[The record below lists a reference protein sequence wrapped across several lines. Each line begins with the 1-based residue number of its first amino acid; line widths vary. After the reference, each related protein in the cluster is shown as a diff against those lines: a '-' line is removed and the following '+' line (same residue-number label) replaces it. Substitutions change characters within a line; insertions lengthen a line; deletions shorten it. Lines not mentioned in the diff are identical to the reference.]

1 MANRELSRIFSE
13 LALYLEMDSIP
24 FKPRSYEKA
33 AEALNVL
40 SDEAEE
46 IYQKEGPKGL
56 EGIPGVGKGIAE
68 KIAEY
73 LETGKIHELEQY
85 RKKMPADIE
94 KLTLVEGIGP
104 KMVKELWGYLKI
116 KNLKDLEKAA
126 RAGRVA
132 GIPGFGPKKEQNILQ
147 GIGFLKRSEGRWL
160 LHEIYPVAQRYA
172 EELKA
177 SGLVRQAVPAG
188 SLRRM
193 KETIGDIDILVST
206 KQPGKA
212 MDFFLNMVPH
222 EKVWGKGRTKTSV
235 RSTQGFDVDVR
246 VVPENVF
253 GAALQYFTG
262 SKEHNV
268 RLRTLAAKKGFKLSE
283 YGLFSAKG
291 GSAVGGKG
299 KKLVACKTEKSVYRI
314 LGIQEPEPELREDRG
329 EVQAALLGKLPKL
342 IPYGSLKG
350 DLQVQTDWTDG
361 RHSIEEMARESKKQG
376 LSYIAITD
384 HTRDLAMTG
393 GLDEKKLRLQMA
405 EIDRI
410 NSKSEFR
417 NSRFRVL
424 KGAEVNIRK
433 DGSLDIE
440 DELLAKLDVVG
451 ASVHSNFRMSKNDM
465 TKRIVRAMK
474 SPHVDILF
482 HPTGR
487 WLLKREAYEV
497 DMEEIIREA
506 QKTGTALEVNAS
518 VRMDLKDAD
527 IRKAVEAGVKL
538 AIDSD
543 AHDKS
548 HFRFLRFGIA
558 QARRG
563 WAKASDVMNTRDV
576 VGFLGL
582 LKKK

>member
-46 IYQKEGPKGL
+46 IYQKEGRKGL

-85 RKKMPADIE
+85 RKKMPTDIE

-487 WLLKREAYEV
+487 WLLKREAYEA

>member
-85 RKKMPADIE
+85 RKKMPTDIE

>member
-46 IYQKEGPKGL
+46 IYQKEGRKGL

-487 WLLKREAYEV
+487 WLLKREAYEA

>member
-487 WLLKREAYEV
+487 WLLKREAYEA

>member
-85 RKKMPADIE
+85 RKKMPTDIE

-487 WLLKREAYEV
+487 WLLKREAYEA

>member
-46 IYQKEGPKGL
+46 IYQKEGRKGL